1 MLQGVPRERARA
13 LGGER
18 QERICRVGQQEAGM
32 AYTIIYE
39 KAGREIG
46 REVIYVNLAAAEAF
60 ANDMV
65 ATGEYDGIKV
75 RDEADLTQAPDLI
88 DALARLKAFR
98 ATWNAGDV
106 IDEGSGLTANDI
118 DVVTSSVTEFC
129 LCG

>member
-1 MLQGVPRERARA
+1 
-13 LGGER
+13 
-18 QERICRVGQQEAGM
+18 M

-46 REVIYVNLAAAEAF
+46 REVIHVSLAAAQTF

-65 ATGEYDGIKV
+65 ATGEYDSIKV
-75 RDEADLTQAPDLI
+75 RDEADLTHAPDLT

-106 IDEGSGLTANDI
+106 IDEASGLTANDI
-118 DVVTSSVTEFC
+118 DVVASFVTDLSSRD
-129 LCG
+129 

>member
-1 MLQGVPRERARA
+1 
-13 LGGER
+13 
-18 QERICRVGQQEAGM
+18 M

-46 REVIYVNLAAAEAF
+46 REVIHVNLAAAEAF

-65 ATGEYDGIKV
+65 ATGEYDSIKV
-75 RDEADLTQAPDLI
+75 SDEAALTQAPDLI

-129 LCG
+129 SCG

>member
-1 MLQGVPRERARA
+1 
-13 LGGER
+13 
-18 QERICRVGQQEAGM
+18 M

-46 REVIYVNLAAAEAF
+46 REVIHVNLAAAEAF

-65 ATGEYDGIKV
+65 ATGEYDSIKV
-75 RDEADLTQAPDLI
+75 RDEADPTGAPDLI

-98 ATWNAGDV
+98 DARSASDV

-118 DVVTSSVTEFC
+118 DVITSFVTEFS
-129 LCG
+129 LSD

>member
-1 MLQGVPRERARA
+1 
-13 LGGER
+13 
-18 QERICRVGQQEAGM
+18 M

-46 REVIYVNLAAAEAF
+46 RELIHVNLAAAEAF
-60 ANDMV
+60 AKDMV
-65 ATGEYDGIKV
+65 ATGEYDSIKV

-98 ATWNAGDV
+98 DVRSASDV

-118 DVVTSSVTEFC
+118 DVITSFVTEFS
-129 LCG
+129 LSD

>member
-1 MLQGVPRERARA
+1 
-13 LGGER
+13 
-18 QERICRVGQQEAGM
+18 M

-46 REVIYVNLAAAEAF
+46 REVIHVNLAAAEAF

-65 ATGEYDGIKV
+65 ATGEYDSIKV
-75 RDEADLTQAPDLI
+75 SDEAALT

-129 LCG
+129 SCG